1 MVKTFSYI
9 FYLKKPKI
17 YEKGPVPI
25 YLRITVDGKRAEIS
39 IKREAD
45 PDNWNSKAGRLDGKS
60 EKVRQFNAYLDILQ
74 SQLYE
79 AHQTLIRDNKMITAE
94 ALKNKYT
101 GASEKQRMLIGI
113 FQKHNEE
120 VEALIDKGYA
130 AGTVERYKTSLSHT
144 QEFIKWKF
152 RISDIDIREIGHE
165 FITDYDFFLRSER
178 KCANNT
184 VIKYIKNFK
193 KIVRICIANGWLDKD
208 PFIRYKPKLTEVDR
222 DFLSAEELQVLT
234 KKIFVMDRLNQVKDI
249 FIFSCYTGLAYV
261 DVTKLTPSNLVIGI
275 DGKHWIKTHRTKTDT
290 PSSIP
295 LLPPAMEI
303 LNKYKGHPAAVN
315 KGRLLPMLS
324 NQKMNAYLKEI
335 AIVCEIQKDLTFHI
349 ARHTFATTVTLS
361 NGISL
366 ESVSKML
373 GHKNMRTTQH
383 YAKILDKK
391 VSQDMDILFRKYEPK
406 TKLKKAAHK

>member
-25 YLRITVDGKRAEIS
+25 YLRITIDGKRAEIS

-60 EKVRQFNAYLDILQ
+60 EKVKQFNAYLDILQ

-79 AHQTLIRDNKMITAE
+79 AHQALIRDNKMITAE
-94 ALKNKYT
+94 SLKNRYT
-101 GASEKQRMLIGI
+101 GASEKQRMLIEI

-120 VEALIDKGYA
+120 VEALIDKGFA

-144 QEFIKWKF
+144 QEFIKWKY
-152 RISDIDIREIGHE
+152 RISDIDIRDIGHE
-165 FITDYDFFLRSER
+165 FITDYDFYLRSVR

-208 PFIRYKPKLTEVDR
+208 PFIRYKPKLTEVER
-222 DFLSAEELQVLT
+222 HFLAAEELLVLSE
-234 KKIFVMDRLNQVKDI
+234 KVFGIDRLNQVRDI

-261 DVTKLTPSNLVIGI
+261 DVKKLTPSNLVIGI
-275 DGKHWIKTHRTKTDT
+275 DGKYWIKTHRTKTDT
-290 PSSIP
+290 PSNIP

-303 LNKYKGHPAAVN
+303 INKYRDHPAAVN
-315 KGRLLPMLS
+315 KGRLLPVLS
-324 NQKMNAYLKEI
+324 NQNMNAYLKEI
-335 AIVCEIQKDLTFHI
+335 AIVCGIDKNLTFHI

-406 TKLKKAAHK
+406 TKLKKAANK

>member
-9 FYLKKPKI
+9 FYLKKSKI
-17 YEKGPVPI
+17 YEKGSVPI
-25 YLRITVDGKRAEIS
+25 YLRITIDGKRAEIS
-39 IKREAD
+39 IKQEAD

-60 EKVRQFNAYLDILQ
+60 EKVRQFNSYLDTLQ
-74 SQLYE
+74 SQLYA
-79 AHQTLIRDNKMITAE
+79 AHQALIRDNKMITAE
-94 ALKNKYT
+94 ALKNRYT
-101 GASEKQRMLIGI
+101 GASEKQRMLIII
-113 FQKHNEE
+113 FQKHNDE
-120 VEALIDKGYA
+120 VEALIDNGFA

-165 FITDYDFFLRSER
+165 FITDYDFYLRSVR

-208 PFIRYKPKLTEVDR
+208 PFIRYKPKLTEVER
-222 DFLSAEELQVLT
+222 DFLAAEELLVLAE
-234 KKIFVMDRLNQVKDI
+234 KVFGIDRLNQVKDI
-249 FIFSCYTGLAYV
+249 FMFSCYTGLAYV
-261 DVTKLTPSNLVIGI
+261 DVKKLTPSNLVIGI
-275 DGKHWIKTHRTKTDT
+275 DGKYWIKTHRTKTDT
-290 PSSIP
+290 PSNIP

-303 LNKYKGHPAAVN
+303 INKYKDHPAAVN
-315 KGRLLPMLS
+315 KGGLLPVLS
-324 NQKMNAYLKEI
+324 NQNMNAYLKEI
-335 AIVCEIQKDLTFHI
+335 AIVCGITKNLTFHI

-391 VSQDMDILFRKYEPK
+391 VSQDMDILFRKYESN
-406 TKLKKAAHK
+406 TKLKRATNK

>member
-17 YEKGPVPI
+17 YEKGSVPI

-45 PDNWNSKAGRLDGKS
+45 SDNWNSKAGRLDGKS

-79 AHQTLIRDNKMITAE
+79 AHQALIRDNKMITAE
-94 ALKNKYT
+94 AMKNRYT

-165 FITDYDFFLRSER
+165 FITDYDFYLRSER

-208 PFIRYKPKLTEVDR
+208 PFVKYKPKLTEVER
-222 DFLSAEELQVLT
+222 HFLSTEELLVLT
-234 KKIFVMDRLNQVKDI
+234 EKVFVMDRLNQVKDI
-249 FIFSCYTGLAYV
+249 FMFSCYTGLAYV
-261 DVTKLTPSNLVIGI
+261 DVKKLTPSNLVIGI
-275 DGKHWIKTHRTKTDT
+275 NGKYWIKTHRTKTDT
-290 PSSIP
+290 PSNIP

-303 LNKYKGHPAAVN
+303 INKYKNHPAVVN
-315 KGRLLPMLS
+315 KGALLLVLS
-324 NQKMNAYLKEI
+324 NQNMNAYLKEI
-335 AIVCEIQKDLTFHI
+335 AIVCGITKNLTFHI

-406 TKLKKAAHK
+406 TKLKKAANK

>member
-1 MVKTFSYI
+1 
-9 FYLKKPKI
+9 
-17 YEKGPVPI
+17 VPI
-25 YLRITVDGKRAEIS
+25 YLRITIDGKRSEIS

-45 PDNWNSKAGRLDGKS
+45 PDNWNSKAGRLEGKS
-60 EKVRQFNAYLDILQ
+60 EKIRQFNAYLDILQ

-79 AHQTLIRDNKMITAE
+79 AHQELIRDNKMITAE
-94 ALKNKYT
+94 ALKNRYT
-101 GASEKQRMLIGI
+101 GASEKQRMLIAI

-120 VEALIDKGYA
+120 VEALIDKGFA

-152 RISDIDIREIGHE
+152 RISDIDIRDIGHE
-165 FITDYDFFLRSER
+165 FITDYDFYLRSVR

-208 PFIRYKPKLTEVDR
+208 PFVKYKPKLTEVER
-222 DFLSAEELQVLT
+222 HFLSTEELLGLT
-234 KKIFVMDRLNQVKDI
+234 EKVFVIDRLNQVKDI

-261 DVTKLTPSNLVIGI
+261 DVKKLTPSNLVIGI
-275 DGKHWIKTHRTKTDT
+275 DGNYWIKTHRTKTDT
-290 PSSIP
+290 PSNIP
-295 LLPPAMEI
+295 LLPQAMEI
-303 LNKYKGHPAAVN
+303 INKYKDHPAAVN
-315 KGRLLPMLS
+315 KGGLLPVLS
-324 NQKMNAYLKEI
+324 NQNMNAYLKEI
-335 AIVCEIQKDLTFHI
+335 AIVCGISKNLTFHI

-391 VSQDMDILFRKYEPK
+391 VSQDMSLLFKKFAKK
-406 TKLKKAAHK
+406 TKLKKAANK

>member
-1 MVKTFSYI
+1 MIKTFFFI
-9 FYLKKPKI
+9 FFLKKPKN
-17 YEKGPVPI
+17 YEEGPVSI
-25 YLRITVDGKRAEIS
+25 YLRITVDGKRSEIS

-45 PDNWNSKAGRLDGKS
+45 PNDWNSKAGRLNGKS
-60 EKVRQFNAYLDILQ
+60 ESVRQFNSYLDTLQ
-74 SQLYE
+74 SKLYD
-79 AHQTLIRDNKMITAE
+79 AHQALIRDNKMITAE
-94 ALKNKYT
+94 ALKNRYT
-101 GASEKQRMLIGI
+101 GASEKQRMLMEI
-113 FQKHNEE
+113 FQKHNDE
-120 VEALIDKGYA
+120 VEALIDKGFA

-144 QEFIKWKF
+144 RDFIKWKF

-165 FITDYDFFLRSER
+165 FITDYDFYLRSER

-193 KIVRICIANGWLDKD
+193 KIIRICIANGWLDKD
-208 PFIRYKPKLTEVDR
+208 PFVRYKPKLTEVER
-222 DFLSAEELQVLT
+222 NFLSAEELQVLT
-234 KKIFVMDRLNQVKDI
+234 KKVFVMDRLNQVKDI

-261 DVTKLTPSNLVIGI
+261 DVTKLTPSNFVIGI

-290 PSSIP
+290 PSNIP

-303 LNKYKGHPAAVN
+303 LNKYKDHPAAVN
-315 KGRLLPMLS
+315 KGRLLPVLS
-324 NQKMNAYLKEI
+324 NQRMNSYLKEI

-391 VSQDMDILFRKYEPK
+391 VSQDMNVLFKKFKPK
-406 TKLKKAAHK
+406 TKLRKVSNK

>member
-1 MVKTFSYI
+1 MIKTFFFI
-9 FYLKKPKI
+9 FFLKKSKA
-17 YEKGPVPI
+17 YKEGPVPI

-45 PDNWNSKAGRLDGKS
+45 PNNWNSKAGRLNGKS
-60 EKVRQFNAYLDILQ
+60 ESVRQFNSYLDTLQ
-74 SQLYE
+74 SKLYD
-79 AHQTLIRDNKMITAE
+79 AHQSLIRDNKMITAE
-94 ALKNKYT
+94 ALKNRYT
-101 GASEKQRMLIGI
+101 GASEKQRMLMEI
-113 FQKHNEE
+113 FQKHNDE
-120 VEALIDKGYA
+120 VEALIDKGFA

-144 QEFIKWKF
+144 RDFIKWKF
-152 RISDIDIREIGHE
+152 RISDIDIRDIGHE
-165 FITDYDFFLRSER
+165 FITDYDFYLRSER

-193 KIVRICIANGWLDKD
+193 KIIRICIANGWLDKD
-208 PFIRYKPKLTEVDR
+208 PFIKYKPKLTEVER
-222 DFLSAEELQVLT
+222 HFLSAEELLVLSE
-234 KKIFVMDRLNQVKDI
+234 KVFVIDRLSQVKDI

-290 PSSIP
+290 PSNIP

-303 LNKYKGHPAAVN
+303 INKYKDHPAAVN
-315 KGRLLPMLS
+315 KGRLLPVLS
-324 NQKMNAYLKEI
+324 NQRMNAYLKEI
-335 AIVCEIQKDLTFHI
+335 AIICEIQKELTFHI

-391 VSQDMDILFRKYEPK
+391 VSQDMGLLFKKFKPK
-406 TKLKKAAHK
+406 NKLKKVANK

>member
-25 YLRITVDGKRAEIS
+25 YLRITIDGKRSEIS

-45 PDNWNSKAGRLDGKS
+45 PDNWNSKAGRLEGKS
-60 EKVRQFNAYLDILQ
+60 EKIRQFNAYLDILQ

-79 AHQTLIRDNKMITAE
+79 AHQELIRDNKMITAE
-94 ALKNKYT
+94 ALKNRYT
-101 GASEKQRMLIGI
+101 GASEKQRMLIAI

-120 VEALIDKGYA
+120 VEALIDKGFA

-152 RISDIDIREIGHE
+152 RISDIDIRDIGHE
-165 FITDYDFFLRSER
+165 FITDYDFYLRSVR

-208 PFIRYKPKLTEVDR
+208 PFVKYKPKLTEVER
-222 DFLSAEELQVLT
+222 HFLSTEELLGLT
-234 KKIFVMDRLNQVKDI
+234 EKVFVIDRLNQVKDI

-261 DVTKLTPSNLVIGI
+261 DVKKLTPSNLVIGI
-275 DGKHWIKTHRTKTDT
+275 DGNYWIKTHRTKTDT
-290 PSSIP
+290 PSNIP
-295 LLPPAMEI
+295 LLPQAMEI
-303 LNKYKGHPAAVN
+303 INKYKDHPAAVN
-315 KGRLLPMLS
+315 KGGLLPVLS
-324 NQKMNAYLKEI
+324 NQNMNAYLKEI
-335 AIVCEIQKDLTFHI
+335 AIVCGISKNLTFHI

-391 VSQDMDILFRKYEPK
+391 VSQDMSLLFKKFAKK
-406 TKLKKAAHK
+406 TKLKKAANK

>member
-9 FYLKKPKI
+9 FYLKKSKV

-25 YLRITVDGKRAEIS
+25 YLRITIDGKRAEIS

-60 EKVRQFNAYLDILQ
+60 EKVRQFNAYLDALQ
-74 SQLYE
+74 SQLYD
-79 AHQTLIRDNKMITAE
+79 AHQALIRDNKIITAE
-94 ALKNKYT
+94 ALKNRYT
-101 GASEKQRMLIGI
+101 GASEKRRMLIAV

-120 VEALIDKGYA
+120 VEALIDKGFA

-152 RISDIDIREIGHE
+152 RISDIDIRDIGHE
-165 FITDYDFFLRSER
+165 FITDYDFYLRSFR

-208 PFIRYKPKLTEVDR
+208 PFVRYKPKLTEVER
-222 DFLSAEELQVLT
+222 HFLSAEELLVLT
-234 KKIFVMDRLNQVKDI
+234 EKVFAMNRLNQVKDI
-249 FIFSCYTGLAYV
+249 FMFSCYTGLAYV
-261 DVTKLTPSNLVIGI
+261 DVKKLTPSNVIIGI
-275 DGKHWIKTHRTKTDT
+275 DSRYWIKTHRTKTDT
-290 PSSIP
+290 PSNIP

-303 LNKYKGHPAAVN
+303 INRYKDHPAAVN
-315 KGRLLPMLS
+315 KGSLLPVLS
-324 NQKMNAYLKEI
+324 NQNMNAYLKEI
-335 AIVCEIQKDLTFHI
+335 AIVCGINKNLTFHI

-406 TKLKKAAHK
+406 TKLKKAANK